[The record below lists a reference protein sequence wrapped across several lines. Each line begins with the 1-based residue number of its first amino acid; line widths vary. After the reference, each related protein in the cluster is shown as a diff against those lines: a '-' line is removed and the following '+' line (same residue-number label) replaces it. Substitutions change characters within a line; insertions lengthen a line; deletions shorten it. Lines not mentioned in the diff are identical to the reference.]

1 MPFNPYD
8 HNGQYPDVLSGFI
21 AESRRNLTAA
31 HGRIEHCLDQ
41 LSDEQV
47 WWRPRPEMNAIG
59 NLLLH
64 LSGNVG
70 QWIVSAVENA
80 PSTRDRP
87 SEFAERGP
95 IAKAILRERLKR
107 TVDHAAEAIG
117 SVKTPEQLLS
127 PRRIQG
133 NDTNVLTAIY
143 HSVSHFEGH
152 AQEIISMTR
161 QMLGADYKFLWVP
174 KTPEQKSA
182 GSTNP

>member
-1 MPFNPYD
+1 
-8 HNGQYPDVLSGFI
+8 
-21 AESRRNLTAA
+21 
-31 HGRIEHCLDQ
+31 
-41 LSDEQV
+41 
-47 WWRPRPEMNAIG
+47 MNAVG

-64 LSGNVG
+64 LTGNVG
-70 QWIVSAVENA
+70 QWIVAAVHDT
-80 PSTRDRP
+80 PSGRDRP

-95 IAKAILRERLKR
+95 IPATILRPKLKAA
-107 TVDHAAEAIG
+107 VDEAAAAI
-117 SVKTPEQLLS
+117 SSIKTTEQLLS

-161 QMLGADYKFLWVP
+161 QMLGTNYKFLWVP

-182 GSTNP
+182 R